1 MSCVDRRH
9 SGLVMRHT
17 VQMDP
22 EYRLSR
28 IRHDGGR
35 LIDLAA
41 ADPVAKVPA
50 CPGWSAAR
58 LLSHSG
64 RVWNSVALH
73 VERLTPEPISGSEVP
88 RADEGLEVEYAR
100 TAHAKVVAAL
110 DSADPAES
118 VWTWAGDGTVGFYL
132 RRMHQETLIHRI
144 DAEQAA
150 GEPSEVAAVDAADG
164 VDELMCLLLP
174 ASVSNAPAG
183 SLHLHQTDGPGE
195 WMMNGVDGN
204 VVASIGHEKGDAAIR
219 ATAADLLLAGW
230 QRRSLEGLEIFG
242 DRAIAEEWMTL
253 SA

>member
-1 MSCVDRRH
+1 
-9 SGLVMRHT
+9 MRHT

-35 LIDLAA
+35 LIDLAE
-41 ADPVAKVPA
+41 ADPAAEVPA
-50 CPGWSAAR
+50 CPGWNVAR

-73 VERLTPEPISGSEVP
+73 VERLTTEPISGSEVP
-88 RADEGLEVEYAR
+88 RADEGAEVEYAR
-100 TAHAKVVAAL
+100 AAHAKVVTTL
-110 DSADPAES
+110 DSADLAAS

-150 GEPSEVAAVDAADG
+150 GVSSEIAAVDAADG

-174 ASVSNAPAG
+174 ASVSNASAG

-195 WMMNGVDGN
+195 WMMSVVDGT

-219 ATAADLLLAGW
+219 AIAADLLLASW
-230 QRRSLEGLEIFG
+230 QRRPLDGLEIFG
-242 DRAIAEEWMTL
+242 DRAIAEKWMSL